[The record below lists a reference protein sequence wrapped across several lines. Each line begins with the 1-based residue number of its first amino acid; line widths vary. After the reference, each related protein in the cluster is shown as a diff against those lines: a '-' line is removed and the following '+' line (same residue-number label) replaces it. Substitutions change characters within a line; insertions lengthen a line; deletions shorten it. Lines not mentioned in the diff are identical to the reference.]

1 MNQVSRSG
9 CGKKQMDSF
18 CDESNT
24 CRESGEK
31 LSVVIA
37 QANEGRFKRLGRKR
51 FRI

>member
-1 MNQVSRSG
+1 
-9 CGKKQMDSF
+9 MDSF
-18 CDESNT
+18 CEESNT